1 MLVKKSY
8 LAQGILLA
16 GAVVLNCSTA
26 QAVPVAMSDDPLNM
40 FNTWTIMANDDGF
53 VGPGSG
59 GQAFD
64 AEYLFYKVDAGK
76 LSIGLQTGFNISDGK
91 QNYYGQR
98 YDAGDLFLS
107 FDGNNSSYEYAFD
120 IGNVTEGYWDFGND
134 AIDAVAAGLYK
145 VTTENNDIYYTD
157 SGPFAMQDGVLIQ
170 GVGNGAFTSTGIEG
184 DSFWRTFSFDLA
196 ALGINDT
203 SGLGATWTMSCGNDN
218 INGTAPVP
226 EPATMLLFGTGL
238 LGLVGIKQRNKKKQA

>member
-1 MLVKKSY
+1 MLIKKSC
-8 LAQGILLA
+8 LTQGILLA
-16 GAVVLNCSTA
+16 GAVVLSCSSA
-26 QAVPVAMSDDPLNM
+26 HAVPVAMSDDPLAM
-40 FNTWTIMANDDGF
+40 FNTWTIMADDDGF

-91 QNYYGQR
+91 QNYGGHR

-107 FDGNNSSYEYAFD
+107 FDGDSSTYEYAFD
-120 IGNVTEGYWDFGND
+120 IGNVTEGYWGFGND
-134 AIDAVAAGLYK
+134 AIDAVDAGLYK
-145 VTTENNDIYYTD
+145 VLAENNDIYYTQ
-157 SGPFAMQDGVLIQ
+157 SGPFAMQDGTLIQ
-170 GVGNGAFTSTGIEG
+170 SVGDGASTGTGIED

-196 ALGINDT
+196 ALGITDT

-238 LGLVGIKQRNKKKQA
+238 IGFVGMQQRLKKKQA